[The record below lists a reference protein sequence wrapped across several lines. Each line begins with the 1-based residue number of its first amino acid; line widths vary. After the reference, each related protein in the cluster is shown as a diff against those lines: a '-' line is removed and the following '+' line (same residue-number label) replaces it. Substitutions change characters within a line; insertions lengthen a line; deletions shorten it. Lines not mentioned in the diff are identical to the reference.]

1 MEQKNSKNL
10 GLINSLVLLVVTIG
24 TLFLAQKAVID
35 AEGAAVYRAVSTVGL
50 AGAVLLGIGTLIGF
64 FSFIQS
70 HLIDRER
77 VEALEMLE
85 LDRTRGNESLFAG
98 AAEDAYPARNARRQ
112 FEKWVVPGFTVLV
125 LLGQA
130 LGLWWIHGVLGEWE
144 TPIKEGAVLLIMF
157 FALFM
162 VFLFMMG
169 KYSAGLARMDG
180 QELLRPVANYMLL
193 GSVVCTAV
201 VIASTASYF
210 GSPAWDKGITWAVFG
225 VLAVSAL
232 ENLGTLVLE
241 IYRPRIDDKKARLL
255 YDSRLIG
262 LLGQPGGLIS
272 TAAHTLDY
280 QFGFKVSETW
290 FYKYLEQKLALI
302 IAIQVVVLFLS
313 SSFVVIQSNEEAF
326 LERFGERSAH
336 LEPGFNFKL
345 PWPIDKV
352 YRYKTSEIQRF
363 VLGVMD
369 QNEESKPNTGA
380 PEDVEV
386 LLWTTQHN
394 HGSSTD
400 PEQNFNMIVASS
412 DVLLDA
418 AASDTVPL
426 NLLTVSIPVQ
436 YRISNLTNWVYKTAN
451 AGSMLQKLSMR
462 EVTRYL
468 IGVDINELMGPGR
481 TKAQEDLK
489 KAIQQQADINEL
501 GAEIV
506 FVGLQDI
513 HPPVGK
519 NEQSQ
524 AGGDNAG
531 VAESYEKVNV
541 ARLHSETNRLG
552 ALEYKAGRVPQARG
566 LAAELVANARSES
579 TNKVALAKAE
589 AVRFSHQISAFK
601 AAPSVYTT
609 RSKLE
614 TFVNTTQGA
623 RKYILSDPDNRD
635 IINLELQDKLRSDLL
650 DVTVDPEN

>member
-1 MEQKNSKNL
+1 MEQQNSKKL

-24 TLFLAQKAVID
+24 MLLLARD
-35 AEGAAVYRAVSTVGL
+35 ADSTVGL
-50 AGAVLLGIGTLIGF
+50 AGVVLLGIGTLIGF

-77 VEALEMLE
+77 VEALEMQE

-112 FEKWVVPGFTVLV
+112 FEKWVVPAFSVLV

-130 LGLWWIHGVLGEWE
+130 LGLWWIYGELREWT
-144 TPIKEGAVLLIMF
+144 TPAPDGAVLSIMF

-162 VFLFMMG
+162 VVLFMMG

-193 GSVVCTAV
+193 GSVVSAAV
-201 VIASTASYF
+201 VLAQAASYF
-210 GSPAWDKGITWAVFG
+210 GYPAWDRGITWAVLI
-225 VLAVSAL
+225 VLLVSAL
-232 ENLGTLVLE
+232 ENLVTLVLE

-255 YDSRLIG
+255 YESRLIG

-272 TAAHTLDY
+272 TAAQALDY

-302 IAIQVVVLFLS
+302 IVIQVVVLFLS
-313 SSFVVIQSNEEAF
+313 SSFVVIQPNEEAF
-326 LERFGERSAH
+326 IERFGKRNAH
-336 LEPGFNFKL
+336 LEAGFSFKL

-352 YRYKTSEIQRF
+352 YRYKTSEIQNF
-363 VLGVMD
+363 VLGVLD
-369 QNEESKPNTGA
+369 QNEEAKPNSGA
-380 PEDVEV
+380 PEDVQV

-394 HGSSTD
+394 HGSSND
-400 PEQNFNMIVASS
+400 PEQNFNMIVASR
-412 DVLLDA
+412 DEAV
-418 AASDTVPL
+418 ASDSVPV

-436 YRISNLTNWVYKTAN
+436 YRINDLTNWVYKTDN
-451 AGSMLQKLSMR
+451 AGAMLQKLSMR

-481 TKAQEDLK
+481 TKAQEELK
-489 KAIQQQADINEL
+489 KAIQQQANASDL

-513 HPPVGK
+513 HPPVGQ
-519 NEQSQ
+519 NEQSK
-524 AGGDNAG
+524 ATGG

-541 ARLHSETNRLG
+541 AQLHSETNRLG
-552 ALEYKAGRVPQARG
+552 ALQYKAGKVPQARG
-566 LAAELVANARSES
+566 LAAEFLAGAHSES
-579 TNKVALAKAE
+579 TNKVALARAE
-589 AVRFSHQISAFK
+589 AGRFGHQISAFN

-614 TFVNTTQGA
+614 TFVETTRGA
-623 RKYILSDPDNRD
+623 RKYILSNPDN
-635 IINLELQDKLRSDLL
+635 INLELQDKLRSDLL